1 MSYGGFKC
9 IEFPFYHVHCSWLR
23 SAQRSHKGLSRSSN
37 NCHSYRKVQLPRTK
51 TASPRPLALC
61 PSDTTRHVWK
71 CISRSWVSC
80 VNVSIAGASAPHTE
94 SLMAQGDSDRDGDY
108 LCWHWTSSHDTA
120 LSPPPEIVRSQDTAL
135 VYTVCWP
142 ARAAS
147 HSRIIAVLS
156 FPCLQ
161 LQIGPNLMKRW
172 FKIPGWGS
180 WMDWTREL
188 ITHQDLPARKQ

>member
-1 MSYGGFKC
+1 MEVLSALSSLFITFTVLGSARHKDLIKVC
-9 IEFPFYHVHCSWLR
+9 RDLPIIATRIERSNYPERKRHQLCVHQTLLDTSE
-23 SAQRSHKGLSRSSN
+23 N
-37 NCHSYRKVQLPRTK
+37 V
-51 TASPRPLALC
+51 SPDPESPL
-61 PSDTTRHVWK
+61 
-71 CISRSWVSC
+71 

-135 VYTVCWP
+135 VYTVL
-142 ARAAS
+142 AS
-147 HSRIIAVLS
+147 RGGIPLTDNCSAQ
-156 FPCLQ
+156 FPLQ
-161 LQIGPNLMKRW
+161 LQIGQNLMKRW

-188 ITHQDLPARKQ
+188 ITHQALPARKQ